1 MQKDVNLINQNLRE
15 SGSIEQ
21 DADLVLFVN
30 RQDYF
35 EAKTADNKLTI
46 VPAEIIIAKHRRG
59 STGLIQVLFEL
70 NKSCFKNYTP
80 IDENSF

>member
-1 MQKDVNLINQNLRE
+1 M
-15 SGSIEQ
+15 
-21 DADLVLFVN
+21 FVN

-35 EAKTADNKLTI
+35 ETKTADNKLTI

-80 IDENSF
+80 MDENAF

>member
-1 MQKDVNLINQNLRE
+1 MPTFARIDV
-15 SGSIEQ
+15 S
-21 DADLVLFVN
+21 A
-30 RQDYF
+30 
-35 EAKTADNKLTI
+35 AKTADNKLNI